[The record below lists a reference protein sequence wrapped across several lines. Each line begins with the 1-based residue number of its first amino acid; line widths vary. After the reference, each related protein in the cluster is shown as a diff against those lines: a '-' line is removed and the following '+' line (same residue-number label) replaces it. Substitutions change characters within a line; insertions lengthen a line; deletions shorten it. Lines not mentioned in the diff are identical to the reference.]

1 MIAVWVEHQLVDHT
15 DSQSALHHGQDGI
28 VVADLIPNV
37 GFLLKMVQEFGDLI
51 VLLLLQVDEVL
62 AGQPLKLCGL
72 H

>member
-1 MIAVWVEHQLVDHT
+1 MDHA